1 MSTIVTRAGKGSP
14 LTNTELDSNFTNLN
28 TDKLELGV
36 ATSPGNANGVLYLN
50 GSKAPTSLSTF
61 TFDGANLVV
70 PASATINGYK
80 IQNESGF
87 GTFRTTS
94 SMRIATDAN
103 GIDIIASGFGI
114 TFSVNANERGRF
126 TSGGDF
132 VIGNGDTAAS
142 PANAVLRATN
152 GSGTDI
158 AGGTLNISGGRGTGA
173 GAGGAIVF
181 NTAATG
187 SAGSSLNAVSERVRV
202 TADGNVGIGTF
213 GTSVDVR
220 LRVMQNNPTRGI
232 LGGFVNSGSSGQTGA
247 QITLSQSGVA
257 DWAIGQPAATSA
269 FSIWSGRSVA
279 GDGTERFRLDSA
291 GNLGLG
297 VTPSA
302 WNTGGNLVLAGSR
315 HIAFQNAVG
324 TFVTNG
330 FNDGSWKYTASA
342 AAARYDQN
350 AGAHQWFTAASGT
363 AGNAI
368 SFTQAMTLNAS
379 GNLSLGGNFSL
390 TASAAQK
397 IFWDVAGQ
405 YLHYIEGGGV
415 PGDSW
420 VRIAAANGE
429 RLRLTSNSEAIFGN
443 GDAEAT
449 PNAATIRGTNGSGT
463 NIAGAALLI
472 QGGRGTGSAN
482 GGAVSIRTAAPGSSG
497 TTLNGV
503 TERLR
508 VPAVGGVVVGTAAL
522 ATNATDG
529 FLYVPTC
536 AGTPTGTPTTQ
547 TGTAPIV
554 VDTTNNKLYFYSDGQ
569 WRDAGP

>member
-14 LTNTELDSNFTNLN
+14 LTNTELDSNFSNLN
-28 TDKLELGV
+28 TDKYESGSNVSVGTLAASGAASFAAGAVGTPSVTFTGDLNTGIWSPAADTIAFSEGGAEAMRITSDGRLGV
-36 ATSPGNANGVLYLN
+36 GLVSPAYQVDVSGDIRASNYLYGTAAVISPLHLHTGASDLGISNTSAYSVTFSTNG
-50 GSKAPTSLSTF
+50 A
-61 TFDGANLVV
+61 
-70 PASATINGYK
+70 
-80 IQNESGF
+80 E
-87 GTFRTTS
+87 R
-94 SMRIATDAN
+94 MRIN
-103 GIDIIASGFGI
+103 
-114 TFSVNANERGRF
+114 
-126 TSGGDF
+126 
-132 VIGNGDTAAS
+132 
-142 PANAVLRATN
+142 
-152 GSGTDI
+152 
-158 AGGTLNISGGRGTGA
+158 
-173 GAGGAIVF
+173 
-181 NTAATG
+181 
-187 SAGSSLNAVSERVRV
+187 SS
-202 TADGNVGIGTF
+202 GNVGIGTF
-213 GTSVDVR
+213 SPAGRVHSVPATVNAGLSAAFVTS
-220 LRVMQNNPTRGI
+220 Q
-232 LGGFVNSGSSGQTGA
+232 GGSGANTGSSIRLGYETTAGA
-247 QITLSQSGVA
+247 YAEIGGAYQNPGIYLTFRTNA
-257 DWAIGQPAATSA
+257 DNVSA
-269 FSIWSGRSVA
+269 P
-279 GDGTERFRLDSA
+279 TERMRLDAS

-302 WNTGGNLVLAGSR
+302 WNTGGNLVLPGSR
-315 HIAFQNAVG
+315 HIAFANAVG
-324 TFVTNG
+324 TVVTNG
-330 FNDGSWKYTASA
+330 FNDGSWKYVATA

-350 AGAHQWFTAASGT
+350 AGAHQWFNAASGT

-420 VRIAAANGE
+420 VRIAAANAE

-449 PNAATIRGTNGSGT
+449 PSAATIRGTNGSGT

-482 GGAVSIRTAAPGSSG
+482 GGDVSIRTAAPGSSG

-508 VPAVGGVVVGTAAL
+508 VPAVGGVVVGATAL
-522 ATNATDG
+522 ATSATDG

-554 VDTTNNKLYFYSDGQ
+554 VDTTNNKLYFYSAGQ